1 MKKPITIRYEEF
13 KNGMVNLINNS
24 DLQTQCGKPTPLAVG
39 VSAAFVIEAT
49 LQSYL
54 NETKIAVKRQY
65 KIDKIQ
71 YNNTI
76 NNENNK
82 V

>member
-24 DLQTQCGKPTPLAVG
+24 DLP
-39 VSAAFVIEAT
+39 AFVIEAT

-65 KIDKIQ
+65 EIDKIQ